1 MQDIESA
8 QALVTRDDIRGGI
21 TFRMANMQ
29 ACAAGIGETY
39 PGHKIS
45 TSRDRNLSHQD
56 WAHERIVALP
66 RRPAILVRIRRMD
79 MVCGARPWKAP
90 DVKPR
95 MDTNEHQ
102 FTEEPRYSST
112 VTELVDALRHLCR
125 DCTESS
131 RLFVLIRG

>member
-79 MVCGARPWKAP
+79 TVCGARPWKAP

-102 FTEEPRYSST
+102 LTEETRYAYT
-112 VTELVDALRHLCR
+112 LTGVVDAVTPLHS
-125 DCTESS
+125 DS
-131 RLFVLIRG
+131 